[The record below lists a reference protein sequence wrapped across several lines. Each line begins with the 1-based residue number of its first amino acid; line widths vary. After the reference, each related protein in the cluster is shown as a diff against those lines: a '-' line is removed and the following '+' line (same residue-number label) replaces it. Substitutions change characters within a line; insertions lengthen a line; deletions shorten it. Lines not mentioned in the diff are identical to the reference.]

1 MSSKLYK
8 KVERC
13 YNAGEVIFQQGAA
26 TDGIYSVKLG
36 WVSVYKT
43 KPTPNGPVDIE
54 IVRLG
59 PGSMFGE
66 MGMLDQTVRDAS
78 VKAVDYVECIVITKE
93 MFENQMTALPP
104 WVVNFIKILISR
116 LRITNEKLLSTL
128 QTLEAHGL
136 APTDAKEAAAH
147 AAAVPTTDPSAAV
160 HPAPPAPAAAGAP
173 GSPGAAGGPPNP
185 AAAPK
190 PAAPGATAPGTAPR
204 PPQPAPSAP
213 AAPTTA
219 GVHAAKTI
227 PPQQP
232 PAKH

>member
-1 MSSKLYK
+1 MASKLYK

-13 YNAGEVIFQQGAA
+13 YNAGEVIFEQGAA

-136 APTDAKEAAAH
+136 APADAKEAAAH
-147 AAAVPTTDPSAAV
+147 APAVATDPSAAV
-160 HPAPPAPAAAGAP
+160 HPAAPPAAKATHPPPGASPMPAAAA
-173 GSPGAAGGPPNP
+173 
-185 AAAPK
+185 K
-190 PAAPGATAPGTAPR
+190 PAAPGPSAPGSAPK
-204 PPQPAPSAP
+204 PPQPAPATPAAP
-213 AAPTTA
+213 AAPTA
-219 GVHAAKTI
+219 GVQGAKPI
-227 PPQQP
+227 PPQHP
-232 PAKH
+232 PAKP